1 MMRTSNQESLFL
13 KDVNPVKRY
22 RCLHSGKILLA
33 LLRRPAVQL
42 TLWLGQHVVGPTCSL
57 GTSQEVCSHEG
68 RRVGLPSSLVLPT
81 AALETLQYLASSLV
95 AVMIIELPQ
104 TINRRFIVFFCKVP
118 RKPKA
123 GSRLPKK
130 GAILRKPIQLKSYG
144 TVSPRLSHFLHAID
158 TSCTCWTSGCFGST
172 FKANENFLSLR
183 GSRVCVCLRFTWI
196 QNHDYILSSVSNKN
210 EKSFHIDTKDFATQI
225 YWSRDY
231 TQKCKSL
238 GLKKSA
244 YCRPETAE
252 FFAGMFIAVQSVSTL
267 HSLRCSCRYQ
277 KNTFIYIY
285 I

>member
-104 TINRRFIVFFCKVP
+104 TINRRFIVFFARFHASPKLGVVYP
-118 RKPKA
+118 RRVRSCESQSSSKA
-123 GSRLPKK
+123 MGR
-130 GAILRKPIQLKSYG
+130 
-144 TVSPRLSHFLHAID
+144 
-158 TSCTCWTSGCFGST
+158 
-172 FKANENFLSLR
+172 
-183 GSRVCVCLRFTWI
+183 
-196 QNHDYILSSVSNKN
+196 
-210 EKSFHIDTKDFATQI
+210 
-225 YWSRDY
+225 
-231 TQKCKSL
+231 
-238 GLKKSA
+238 SA
-244 YCRPETAE
+244 PA
-252 FFAGMFIAVQSVSTL
+252 
-267 HSLRCSCRYQ
+267 
-277 KNTFIYIY
+277 
-285 I
+285 